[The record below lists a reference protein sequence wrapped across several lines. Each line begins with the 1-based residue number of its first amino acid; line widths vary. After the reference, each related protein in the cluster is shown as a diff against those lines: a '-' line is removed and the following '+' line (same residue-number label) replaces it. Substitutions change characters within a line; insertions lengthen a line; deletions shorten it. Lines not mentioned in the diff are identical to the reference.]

1 MPSGER
7 FLWGLC
13 LIYVTFAVV
22 HVLCDIS
29 EPDLS
34 EVKSSSGTRADDSE
48 DLEYESL
55 RQSVKKAEKHVF
67 ETNVDK
73 MMKLIINSLYKNKD
87 IFLREQISNAVDALE
102 KIRFLSVTDSSV
114 LESLPDLNIRI
125 KVNEKDK
132 TISIRDT
139 GIGMTRE
146 DLKNNLGTIAKSG
159 TADFMKQME
168 NVDNQTSLTDLIGQ
182 FGVGF
187 YSAFIV
193 ADRVTVV
200 SKSSGDKQHIWES
213 DSTSFQIVEDPR
225 GDTLVRGTEIIL
237 HIKEEAREYLQIS
250 NLKEVVNKYSQF
262 VTFPIYLWDSRTE
275 QVTEEPEEV
284 KPADTSDDVTVEED
298 TKEKEKKKVEKTVW
312 DWVEVNKQ
320 KPLWTRKPSE
330 VAEEEYTALF
340 KAFTSDYQELLAK
353 VHFEAEGEVSFKS
366 ILFIPKKARYDL
378 YNGHKPITDNIKLYV
393 RRVFITNN
401 LEEMLP
407 RYLAFVYGVVD
418 SDNLPLNVSR
428 ETLQQSKLLKLIKK
442 KLVRKII
449 ELISKLPKKD
459 YEEFWK
465 QYSVSIKL
473 GVLEDQP
480 NKSKLTDLLRFPTS
494 HSETD
499 LSSFDDYISRM
510 KDKQDT
516 IYYVGGSSIEDAKTS
531 PFVEKAIRKGFEV
544 IYMTEPMD
552 EFVMQALT
560 EVKSKKLQDLA
571 KEGVTLGE
579 SESAKHKF
587 EEQKTAFAPLTKWL
601 KDTALEGLIKDA
613 TVSQRLHGSPCALV
627 ADQYSWSG
635 NFERI
640 MTNQAFQSADKTT
653 TAYYMSQKK
662 TLEINPHHPLMKELL
677 ERVQVDQND
686 EKAKENALLLFETA
700 TLRSGYQLKDP
711 AAFVERVERMMRNNL
726 GVGLDESVEP
736 DDDDLSS
743 TDDAENL
750 KPASD
755 FQTESTDESDQ
766 QTSSHSKEEL

>member
-1 MPSGER
+1 MIGTV
-7 FLWGLC
+7 
-13 LIYVTFAVV
+13 VTR
-22 HVLCDIS
+22 
-29 EPDLS
+29 EM
-34 EVKSSSGTRADDSE
+34 DSV
-48 DLEYESL
+48 EYEAL
-55 RQSVKKAEKHVF
+55 RQSVKNAEKQVF

-102 KIRFLSVTDSSV
+102 KIRFVSVTDSSV
-114 LESLPDLNIRI
+114 LESLPDLYIRI
-125 KVNEKDK
+125 KVNEKEK
-132 TISIRDT
+132 TITIRDT
-139 GIGMTRE
+139 GIGMTKE
-146 DLKNNLGTIAKSG
+146 ELQKNLGTIAKSG
-159 TADFMKQME
+159 TADFMKHLE
-168 NVDNQTSLTDLIGQ
+168 NVGNQSSLTDLIGQ

-213 DSTSFQIVEDPR
+213 DSTSFQIAEDPR

-237 HIKEEAREYLQIS
+237 HVKEEAREFLQIS
-250 NLKEVVNKYSQF
+250 NLKQIANKYSQF

-275 QVTEEPEEV
+275 QVTEEPEGE
-284 KPADTSDDVTVEED
+284 KPTDTSDDVEED
-298 TKEKEKKKVEKTVW
+298 TKEKEKDKKVEKTVW
-312 DWVEVNKQ
+312 DWVQINKQ

-330 VAEEEYTALF
+330 VAEEEYIALF

-378 YNGHKPITDNIKLYV
+378 YNSHKPITDNIKLYV

-401 LEEMLP
+401 VEEMLP

-442 KLVRKII
+442 KLVRKVI

-480 NKSKLTDLLRFPTS
+480 NRSKLTDLLRFHTS
-494 HSETD
+494 HSEKD

-510 KDKQDT
+510 KDKQEA
-516 IYYVGGSSIEDAKTS
+516 IFYLGGSNIEEAKQS
-531 PFVEKAIRKGFEV
+531 PFVEKALRKGFEV

-560 EVKSKKLQDLA
+560 EVKSKKLQNLA
-571 KEGVTLGE
+571 KEGVILDDTE
-579 SESAKHKF
+579 NSKQKF
-587 EEQKTAFAPLTKWL
+587 AEQTATFAPLTKWL
-601 KDTALEGLIKDA
+601 KDTALEGLIKEA
-613 TVSQRLHGSPCALV
+613 TVSQRLHDSPCALV

-640 MTNQAFQSADKTT
+640 MTNQAF
-653 TAYYMSQKK
+653 
-662 TLEINPHHPLMKELL
+662 
-677 ERVQVDQND
+677 
-686 EKAKENALLLFETA
+686 
-700 TLRSGYQLKDP
+700 
-711 AAFVERVERMMRNNL
+711 
-726 GVGLDESVEP
+726 
-736 DDDDLSS
+736 
-743 TDDAENL
+743 
-750 KPASD
+750 
-755 FQTESTDESDQ
+755 
-766 QTSSHSKEEL
+766 

>member
-1 MPSGER
+1 
-7 FLWGLC
+7 
-13 LIYVTFAVV
+13 
-22 HVLCDIS
+22 
-29 EPDLS
+29 
-34 EVKSSSGTRADDSE
+34 
-48 DLEYESL
+48 
-55 RQSVKKAEKHVF
+55 
-67 ETNVDK
+67 
-73 MMKLIINSLYKNKD
+73 MMKLIINSLYKNND

-102 KIRFLSVTDSSV
+102 KIRFLSLTDSSV
-114 LESLPDLNIRI
+114 LGPLSDLYIRI

-139 GIGMTRE
+139 GIGMTE
-146 DLKNNLGTIAKSG
+146 DELKNNLGTIAKSG
-159 TADFMKQME
+159 TADFMKEME
-168 NVDNQTSLTDLIGQ
+168 KADNQTSLTDLIGQ

-200 SKSSGDKQHIWES
+200 SKSPRDKQHIWES
-213 DSTSFQIVEDPR
+213 DSNSFQIVEDPR

-237 HIKEEAREYLQIS
+237 HIREESRDYLQLA
-250 NLKEVVNKYSQF
+250 NLKKVVNKYSQF

-275 QVTEEPEEV
+275 QVTEESEEE
-284 KPADTSDDVTVEED
+284 KPAETSDDVTVEED

-312 DWVEVNKQ
+312 DWVQVNKQ

-330 VAEEEYTALF
+330 VAEEEYIALF
-340 KAFTSDYQELLAK
+340 KAFTSDYQELLTK

-366 ILFIPKKARYDL
+366 ILFIPKKARFDL
-378 YNGHKPITDNIKLYV
+378 YQGNKPITDNIKLYV

-401 LEEMLP
+401 MEEMLP

-449 ELISKLPKKD
+449 DMLSKLPKKD

-473 GVLEDQP
+473 GILEDQP
-480 NKSKLTDLLRFPTS
+480 NKSKLTDLLRFRTS

-499 LSSFDDYISRM
+499 LSSFSDYISRM
-510 KDKQDT
+510 KEKQDT
-516 IYYVGGSSIEDAKTS
+516 IYYVGGSSTEDAQKS
-531 PFVEKAIRKGFEV
+531 PFVEKALRKGYEV

-560 EVKSKKLQDLA
+560 EVKSKKLQNLA
-571 KEGVTLGE
+571 KEGVKLDE
-579 SESAKHKF
+579 SEDAKQKF
-587 EEQKTAFAPLTKWL
+587 EEQKTTFAPLTKWL
-601 KDTALEGLIKDA
+601 KDTALEGLIKEA
-613 TVSQRLHGSPCALV
+613 TVSQRLHDSPCALV

-640 MTNQAFQSADKTT
+640 MTNQAFQSADRTT
-653 TAYYMSQKK
+653 TEYYMSQKK

-700 TLRSGYQLKDP
+700 TIRSGYQLKDP
-711 AAFVERVERMMRNNL
+711 AAFVGRVERIMRKNL
-726 GVGLDESVEP
+726 GVDLDEPVEA
-736 DDDDLSS
+736 DDEDALSAN
-743 TDDAENL
+743 DKEQL
-750 KPASD
+750 QPATD
-755 FQTESTDESDQ
+755 FQTESTEDSEH
-766 QTSSHSKEEL
+766 TSSHAKEEL